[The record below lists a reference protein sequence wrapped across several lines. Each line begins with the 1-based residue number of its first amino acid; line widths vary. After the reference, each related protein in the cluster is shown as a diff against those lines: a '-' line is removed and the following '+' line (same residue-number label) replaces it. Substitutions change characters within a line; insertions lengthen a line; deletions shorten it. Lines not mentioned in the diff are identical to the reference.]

1 MGVRSSGGSWNTTPI
16 KDCIATVMVHTAANV
31 DCRQINGC
39 SVMGSGHRIR
49 IVEQSTRGCFPEM
62 AGSSNS

>member
-1 MGVRSSGGSWNTTPI
+1 MGVRSSGGGWNTTPI

-39 SVMGSGHRIR
+39 SVMGSGHCIR
-49 IVEQSTRGCFPEM
+49 KS
-62 AGSSNS
+62 